1 LPNQVHRNRR
11 LKPAAHPPP
20 IRKSARVESALLGNA
35 RVDTFPIEVDVHER
49 VVTLR
54 GSVSSPAAR
63 QLAVDLARQVFGVR
77 NVVDR
82 LAVKPSRE
90 IFDQMIRERVLTLL
104 GQDPRLETATVVVNV
119 SSGEARLSGE
129 VASPAQKQLAEQL
142 ALRVPGVVK
151 IRNDLAIRK

>member
-1 LPNQVHRNRR
+1 
-11 LKPAAHPPP
+11 
-20 IRKSARVESALLGNA
+20 
-35 RVDTFPIEVDVHER
+35 
-49 VVTLR
+49 
-54 GSVSSPAAR
+54 
-63 QLAVDLARQVFGVR
+63 
-77 NVVDR
+77 VVDR